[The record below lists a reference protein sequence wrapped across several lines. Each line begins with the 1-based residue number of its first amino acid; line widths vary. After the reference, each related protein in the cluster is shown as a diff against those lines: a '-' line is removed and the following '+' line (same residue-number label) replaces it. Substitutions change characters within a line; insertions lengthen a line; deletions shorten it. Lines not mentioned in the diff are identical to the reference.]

1 MTDYITF
8 IFKIVASLAIILP
21 LIYIVLRFGGTN
33 LQRLQNGKY
42 IKIYEKVALSK
53 ENQILV
59 AKLGEKGYVLT
70 TSNGRVELLK
80 EIDVEDMKKLEENHK
95 IPEYT
100 NIKEILK
107 AILKKK
113 GDRNA

>member
-1 MTDYITF
+1 MEFITF
-8 IFKIVASLAIILP
+8 VFKLFAALAIILP
-21 LIYIVLRFGGTN
+21 LIYIVLKFGGTN

-59 AKLGEKGYVLT
+59 MKLGEKGYVLSS
-70 TSNGRVELLK
+70 SNGRIDILK
-80 EIDVEDMKKLEENHK
+80 DIDEEEMNRIEESHK
-95 IPEYT
+95 IHEYT
-100 NIKEILK
+100 NYKDLLK

-113 GDRNA
+113 GDSNV